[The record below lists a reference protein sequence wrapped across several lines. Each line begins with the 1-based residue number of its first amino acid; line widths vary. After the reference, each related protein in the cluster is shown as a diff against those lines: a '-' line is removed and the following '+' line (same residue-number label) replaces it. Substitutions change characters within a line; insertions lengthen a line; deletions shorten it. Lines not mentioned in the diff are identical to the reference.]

1 MRMRKKKN
9 LIPRLE
15 RCADVLI
22 AEPREYRGR
31 FSELFS
37 RNAPL
42 YLEIGAG
49 KGAFMRKMCAR
60 EDRDFNYI
68 ALEKVPEALI
78 MAMEKAK
85 AENIADALFISED
98 AALLSEIF
106 SEGEVARIF
115 LNFSDPWP
123 KSRQAKR
130 RLTHENFL
138 KQYKTILAP
147 DGEIVL
153 KTDNPRLFEF
163 SLCEFSKCGFVL
175 KELTLDLHNS
185 KYAEGN
191 CTTEY
196 EDRFVSLGQ
205 PIYRVIAAKRA

>member
-9 LIPRLE
+9 LAPRLL
-15 RCADVLI
+15 RCADVMI
-22 AEPREYRGR
+22 EDPFAQRGR

-37 RNAPL
+37 EDRPL

-49 KGAFMRKMCAR
+49 KGAFLRKMCAR
-60 EDRDFNYI
+60 EDRNFNYI

-78 MAMEKAK
+78 MAMERAK
-85 AENIADALFISED
+85 EENIADLKFISED
-98 AALLSEIF
+98 AARLTEMF
-106 SEGEVARIF
+106 APGEVAKIF

-123 KSRQAKR
+123 KSRQKKR
-130 RLTHENFL
+130 RLTHESFL
-138 KQYKTILAP
+138 KQYIEVLSS
-147 DGEIVL
+147 DGEVIF
-153 KTDNPRLFEF
+153 KTDNARLFEF

-185 KYAEGN
+185 KYAGDN

-196 EDRFVSLGQ
+196 EDRFVALGQ
-205 PIYRVIAAKRA
+205 PIYRVVAAKRA

>member
-9 LIPRLE
+9 LGPRFE
-15 RCADVLI
+15 RCEDLLI
-22 AEPREYRGR
+22 DEPARYKGR

-37 RNAPL
+37 RSAPL

-49 KGAFMRKMCAR
+49 KGAFLRKMCAR
-60 EDRDFNYI
+60 ENRDFNYI

-85 AENIADALFISED
+85 AENIADVKFISQD
-98 AALLSEIF
+98 AAELSEIF
-106 SEGEVARIF
+106 ADGEVSKIF

-130 RLTHENFL
+130 RLTHESFL
-138 KQYKTILAP
+138 KQYETILAP
-147 DGEIVL
+147 EGEIIF

-163 SLCEFSKCGFVL
+163 SLCEFSKCGFIL

-196 EDRFVSLGQ
+196 EDRFTALGQ